1 MADTAKISH
10 AHPMRR
16 IAVWASGVVLLL
28 LVVCAVTLAL
38 RPALLARPAVYR
50 VQIEPPEAA
59 LAATGRAVS
68 IEGEGP
74 ARTVTVAE
82 PDGRREVVLV
92 ATRRGYENLVHWL
105 TPRPGDAET
114 VDLRLRRLK
123 EPEATPPPRQESVP
137 PKLATPPSH
146 SEAAAR
152 PEVAE
157 LPLQP
162 PKDPAPSRPQTVAPQ
177 TAAPQASPNHQE
189 IAFDLGHGVKLEL
202 VRIPAG
208 EFLMGSPKSDNNAL
222 GDEKPQHRVQITR
235 PFYLGKYLVTQE
247 QWQAVM
253 GSNPSGFKGPKNP
266 VENVSWDDCQE
277 FLGKLRKKFGA
288 GRGKFQLPTEA
299 QWEYA
304 CRAGSTTRW
313 CCGDSEAALGDYAWY
328 NKNAKSR
335 THPVGEKKPNAWG
348 LYDMHGN
355 VWEWCQDLYGGD
367 YYGSSP
373 TKDPAG
379 PTQGAYGS
387 YRVDRGGS
395 WDLDAKDCRSA
406 NRSGDTPDSRY
417 NLGLRVCQVPEK

>member
-288 GRGKFQLPTEA
+288 GRGKFQLPTESA
-299 QWEYA
+299 MGV
-304 CRAGSTTRW
+304 CLPG
-313 CCGDSEAALGDYAWY
+313 
-328 NKNAKSR
+328 
-335 THPVGEKKPNAWG
+335 GEHNP
-348 LYDMHGN
+348 L
-355 VWEWCQDLYGGD
+355 VLRRQ
-367 YYGSSP
+367 
-373 TKDPAG
+373 
-379 PTQGAYGS
+379 
-387 YRVDRGGS
+387 RGGPGRLCVVQQEREKQNPPGGREEAQCLGAVRHARKRLGVVPGS
-395 WDLDAKDCRSA
+395 VWGRLLRQFADEGSGGADAR
-406 NRSGDTPDSRY
+406 RVRLLPRRPGRQLGSRRQ
-417 NLGLRVCQVPEK
+417 GLPFGQPQRRHAR